1 MFGFP
6 RQSRDSCTIRLY
18 LPTHAQIKVPSVA
31 LGIYQVYQ
39 KFYFKETLTE
49 ELLQAKLSTGIS
61 TFIMLNLQTLS
72 PYPIDQKTRAG

>member
-6 RQSRDSCTIRLY
+6 RQSRDSRTTLLY
-18 LPTHAQIKVPSVA
+18 LPAHAQKKVPSVA
-31 LGIYQVYQ
+31 LCIYQVYQ
-39 KFYFKETLTE
+39 KFCFKETLTE

-72 PYPIDQKTRAG
+72 PYPTDLKTRAG